1 MFKGYFSFSVPTAL
15 AKKLFETK
23 NKKENNELIKLI
35 KVRWSNLK
43 HEIENMSG
51 DKTETEKPD
60 RILEIVEE
68 TLIFNRKNREQ
79 QGLGLKILTPNQML
93 SRLPI
98 TLAQLKAGNNSEK
111 LKMKLDN
118 YYILCTDQKNLQNN
132 YIKVWLTLFRNG
144 TLKIVKQ
151 INHIHLNW
159 I

>member
-79 QGLGLKILTPNQML
+79 QSLGLKILTPNQML
-93 SRLPI
+93 SRL
-98 TLAQLKAGNNSEK
+98 QL
-111 LKMKLDN
+111 L
-118 YYILCTDQKNLQNN
+118 
-132 YIKVWLTLFRNG
+132 
-144 TLKIVKQ
+144 
-151 INHIHLNW
+151 
-159 I
+159 